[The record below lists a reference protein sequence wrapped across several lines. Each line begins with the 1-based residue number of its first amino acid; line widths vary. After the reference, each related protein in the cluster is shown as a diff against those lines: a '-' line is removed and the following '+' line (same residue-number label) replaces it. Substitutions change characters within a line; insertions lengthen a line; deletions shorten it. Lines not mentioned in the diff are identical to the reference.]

1 MRSKSKLISDQQM
14 KEKLMKKRPIFELSA
29 LKIDYLLQ
37 IFYHTKLVTLISFS
51 ELPIIYKIH

>member
-14 KEKLMKKRPIFELSA
+14 KEKLMKTRPTFELSA

-37 IFYHTKLVTLISFS
+37 IFFYIKLVIFICLS